1 MAEWEK
7 KRLKNVRERNNKNK
21 LESIEEQ
28 AEKKFKHQNTDKN
41 LFRSYPTV
49 VNTKHSVDTDKFQT
63 QKTKTNVKSVGCSA
77 FLYKETQRQRW
88 KRWNAKSKK
97 IQIHNIYQ
105 VTMCIVQLKLSCI
118 GAHIWQQS
126 SQWFSVNTQQA
137 YVRITSNKTMLSYL
151 LHNFYGY
158 FIFLRFF
165 ALDSLTT
172 RPICTPIFLLHL
184 QHSKWCF
191 LKTRNI
197 CSFASNRFPKKIRK
211 TIALRNETHLG

>member
-1 MAEWEK
+1 MLWHRHCYSWQKVEK

-165 ALDSLTT
+165 ALDSLNNTSNMHT
-172 RPICTPIFLLHL
+172 DF
-184 QHSKWCF
+184 
-191 LKTRNI
+191 
-197 CSFASNRFPKKIRK
+197 SFASSAFKMMLLKNTKYM
-211 TIALRNETHLG
+211 

>member
-1 MAEWEK
+1 MRKTPNYVQKSLCYGIDTVIHGRKRRK
-7 KRLKNVRERNNKNK
+7 KLKNVRERNNKNK

-97 IQIHNIYQ
+97 YRYTIYIKSQ
-105 VTMCIVQLKLSCI
+105 CVLFCWSCLALALISGNKAPNGSALTRSKLTYESHRTKWCC
-118 GAHIWQQS
+118 
-126 SQWFSVNTQQA
+126 
-137 YVRITSNKTMLSYL
+137 RICCT
-151 LHNFYGY
+151 
-158 FIFLRFF
+158 IFMVISFFF
-165 ALDSLTT
+165 A
-172 RPICTPIFLLHL
+172 FLL
-184 QHSKWCF
+184 
-191 LKTRNI
+191 
-197 CSFASNRFPKKIRK
+197 
-211 TIALRNETHLG
+211 